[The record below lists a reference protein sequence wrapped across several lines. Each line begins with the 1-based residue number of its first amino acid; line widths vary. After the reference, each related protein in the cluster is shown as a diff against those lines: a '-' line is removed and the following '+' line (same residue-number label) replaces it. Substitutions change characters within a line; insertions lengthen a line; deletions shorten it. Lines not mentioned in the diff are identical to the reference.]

1 MSWQGSWAQGVR
13 AFTVHWEADYITQS
27 GGPRPGLDNIRT
39 SGYMHTMREFTTLF
53 KALSDET
60 RVRIMTLLTHGELC
74 VCDLMEVMRLPQS
87 TVSRHLATLRQAG
100 MVQDR
105 RQGIWSYYRLSEEGR
120 PVYRELLEIL
130 AGGLDH
136 LEEVQEDRRRLAKLI
151 ADKEKTAC

>member
-1 MSWQGSWAQGVR
+1 MRQ
-13 AFTVHWEADYITQS
+13 TV
-27 GGPRPGLDNIRT
+27 
-39 SGYMHTMREFTTLF
+39 TLF

-60 RVRIMTLLTHGELC
+60 RVRIMALLTHGELC
-74 VCDLMEVMRLPQS
+74 VCDIIQVLDLPQS

-100 MVQDR
+100 LVKDR
-105 RQGIWSYYRLSEEGR
+105 RQGVWSYYSLSEDGR

-136 LEEVQEDRRRLAKLI
+136 LEEVQEDRRGLARLI